1 MPQIMPT
8 QTCMDNRNG
17 TYERNRRLILSSFPS
32 NVTTQEGLFYNGSIG
47 QEPNRVYAVGMC
59 IPGIQDQL
67 QKTVLTKQTRLAS
80 TSKST
85 PSSSNN
91 HYKADMAPLTALE
104 NIYALMQCTPDLSS
118 GDCDNCLRQSAR
130 DYQSCCGQKQGGVL
144 LLLLLLF
151 LWLSPPPEDDQART
165 TNNGI
170 VSQRLPSMNMRPCF
184 AANSDILTPQS
195 SQYDFKT
202 IEAATN
208 KFSRSNKLGEG
219 GFGEVALS
227 NGIEVAV
234 KRLSKKSDIGL
245 STIFAMEQTRGNTRR
260 IAGTYGYMSFEYA
273 MQGQYS
279 MKSDIYRFG
288 VLLLKIISGKK
299 NGDVYQMD
307 ETSTD
312 GNLITYVSIDT

>member
-1 MPQIMPT
+1 
-8 QTCMDNRNG
+8 MDNRNG

-67 QKTVLTKQTRLAS
+67 QKTVLTKQTRLGGLIFPLVIVITVCGRAQGT
-80 TSKST
+80 TS
-85 PSSSNN
+85 
-91 HYKADMAPLTALE
+91 HA
-104 NIYALMQCTPDLSS
+104 
-118 GDCDNCLRQSAR
+118 
-130 DYQSCCGQKQGGVL
+130 VL

-219 GFGEVALS
+219 GFGEVDKAREISVALS

-307 ETSTD
+307 ETSLEALEN
-312 GNLITYVSIDT
+312 GSSLEVKSLNASILRSYAYKTIQ